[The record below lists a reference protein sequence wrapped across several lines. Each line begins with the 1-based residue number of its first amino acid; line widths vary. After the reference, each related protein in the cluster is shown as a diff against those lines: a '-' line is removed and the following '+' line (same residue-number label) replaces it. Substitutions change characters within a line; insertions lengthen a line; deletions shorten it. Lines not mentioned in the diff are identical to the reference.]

1 MEARVHEDNNFGTV
15 YGGLLRAALGY
26 QLTDRITVWQG
37 YGFDPTVQTNYGLSY
52 VAQQESFQA
61 FRYVLPL
68 NNLMNVTFRTM
79 IEESFLPSNGNQIR
93 YRPRQMVRYVKS
105 FEFEPRLSFI
115 FWDEV
120 FVTINTTP
128 AGGKAGFNQ
137 NRGFIGAGWVLNEF
151 VRFEGGYMNQYLEST
166 QKLRSQEFK

>member
-1 MEARVHEDNNFGTV
+1 LEARVHEDNNFGTV

-26 QLTDRITVWQG
+26 
-37 YGFDPTVQTNYGLSY
+37 PTVQTNYGLSY

-115 FWDEV
+115 FWD
-120 FVTINTTP
+120 
-128 AGGKAGFNQ
+128 
-137 NRGFIGAGWVLNEF
+137 
-151 VRFEGGYMNQYLEST
+151 
-166 QKLRSQEFK
+166 